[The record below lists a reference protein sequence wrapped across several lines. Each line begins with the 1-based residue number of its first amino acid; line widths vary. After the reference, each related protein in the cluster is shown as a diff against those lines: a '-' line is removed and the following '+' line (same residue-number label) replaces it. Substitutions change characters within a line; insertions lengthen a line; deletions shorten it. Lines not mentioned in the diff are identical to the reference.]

1 MLSGPVL
8 AQLFTAIVHVVVV
21 LYIDRT
27 TITTGHLKQSRT
39 FNNSPIHFT
48 CINMYMQTYTIPLGI

>member
-27 TITTGHLKQSRT
+27 TITTGHLNKVEHSII
-39 FNNSPIHFT
+39 PPFT
-48 CINMYMQTYTIPLGI
+48 LHV